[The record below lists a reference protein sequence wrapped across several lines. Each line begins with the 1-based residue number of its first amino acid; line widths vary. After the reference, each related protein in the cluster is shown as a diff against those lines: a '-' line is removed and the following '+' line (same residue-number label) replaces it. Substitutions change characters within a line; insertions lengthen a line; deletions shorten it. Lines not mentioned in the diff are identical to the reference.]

1 MFSFRNSFFCAA
13 GFLSSC
19 HSFTSPFV
27 LSRDFFSFSF
37 FLFFILPN
45 WRAGMVTAG
54 SIVIFSSPISSCPI
68 RFLFVFT
75 LSIQFTRKPVHL
87 PRATV
92 DPGIFPEISIMSNV
106 LRRRACTAHCAVCL
120 LLRWLL
126 PLCRLLQKEKL
137 RFCKSTCSVS
147 SLFIPLFP
155 IQFSSWQP
163 EACLYF
169 IKRLD
174 ALRTCPSKLRQ
185 ASMQAFPFLFLF
197 DQ

>member
-1 MFSFRNSFFCAA
+1 MFSFRNFFFSAQRV
-13 GFLSSC
+13 SC
-19 HSFTSPFV
+19 LHVIPSLLLLFY
-27 LSRDFFSFSF
+27 LGIFFSFSLLFLTGEQDCHGRIDRDFQLPYF
-37 FLFFILPN
+37 F
-45 WRAGMVTAG
+45 V
-54 SIVIFSSPISSCPI
+54 FSS
-68 RFLFVFT
+68 FFT
-75 LSIQFTRKPVHL
+75 LLIQFTRKPVHL

-120 LLRWLL
+120 LLCWLL

-137 RFCKSTCSVS
+137 RSCKSPCPVS
-147 SLFIPLFP
+147 SLLFIPLFP

-169 IKRLD
+169 TKRPG
-174 ALRTCPSKLRQ
+174 ALRTCHSKLRQ
-185 ASMQAFPFLFLF
+185 ASMQASFFFLF